1 MTLPA
6 LEDKATVVRAMF
18 ARIAARY
25 ELMNHLMTFGQD
37 RRLQRKVVRR
47 ANIPPQGRL
56 LDIGCGTGGIAKI
69 AAENDASLGVIAADF
84 TFEMLQR
91 GRAGPWRT
99 RLQWCG
105 ADALALPFGND
116 TFDAVTSGYLIR
128 NVTDIQR
135 ALKEQIRVARP
146 GARIVILDTAP
157 PERHVLL
164 PLINFH
170 MQCVI
175 PLVGALV
182 SGDRFAY
189 QYLPQSTRA
198 FKTPEALAQAMR
210 AAGLVDVAFQRHM
223 FNTITIAHG
232 KVVKDVPRGGA
243 GA

>member
-6 LEDKATVVRAMF
+6 SDEKAAVVRAMF

-25 ELMNHLMTFGQD
+25 DLMNHLMTFGRD
-37 RRLQRKVVRR
+37 RGLQREVVRR
-47 ANIPPQGRL
+47 ANVPPHGRL

-69 AAENDASLGVIAADF
+69 AVESDASLDVTAADF
-84 TFEMLQR
+84 TFAMLQR
-91 GRAGPWRT
+91 GRSANWRA

-105 ADALALPFGND
+105 ADALALPFADD

-128 NVTDIQR
+128 NVVDIQC
-135 ALKEQIRVARP
+135 ALAEQIRVARP

-157 PERHVLL
+157 PKRHALL

-175 PLVGALV
+175 PRVGALV

-198 FKTPEALAQAMR
+198 FKTPEELAQAML
-210 AAGLVDVAFQRHM
+210 AAGLVEVGFQRRM
-223 FNTITIAHG
+223 FNTITIAYGH
-232 KVVKDVPRGGA
+232 VVKAVSRGGA